1 MSVKIIKENKS
12 QRRNRV
18 VKEAMSNEESPLE
31 LAQMSFET
39 GHYFDSEDFDRAEDY
54 EEYREYM
61 DLGPS
66 GFYEEYKDEL
76 DFDPDFV
83 SEYGDE
89 EFDEDFDKSARYK
102 YTYQGPDPENDYERD
117 LYNRSGQICKI
128 LKDNGNGNYEVEF
141 EDGSQYDAQDD
152 ELEEIE
158 ESFRINEGVV
168 EGNKVLQVT
177 FDVEVPKNVNLS
189 VQAMSGNTEFY
200 KKLSKFLSSL
210 GYEMAGDGIDTE
222 DVTDMYKDN

>member
-1 MSVKIIKENKS
+1 MAVIKLN
-12 QRRNRV
+12 
-18 VKEAMSNEESPLE
+18 EAHSSESPLD

-39 GHYFDSEDFDRAEDY
+39 GHHFDREDFDRAKDY
-54 EEYREYM
+54 KEYRGYM

-89 EFDEDFDKSARYK
+89 EFNEDFDKSARYK
-102 YTYQGPDPENDYERD
+102 YTYQGPDPEDDYERD

-128 LKDNGNGNYEVEF
+128 LKDNGNGNFEVEF
-141 EDGSQYDAQDD
+141 EDGSQYDVQDD

-158 ESFRINEGVV
+158 DIEESVE

-177 FDVEVPKNVNLS
+177 FDVEVPKNVDLN
-189 VQAMSGNTEFY
+189 VQAMSGNTKFY
-200 KKLSKFLSSL
+200 NKLNDFLSSL
-210 GYEMAGDGIDTE
+210 GFEMAGDIINAE
-222 DVTDMYKDN
+222 DVTRVYEEN